1 MKGLWKWLTGKPL
14 ATVRRRV
21 AERFLLVA
29 LTALGLA
36 SDPAREVVDALLDPL
51 LKLFGW

>member
-21 AERFLLVA
+21 AERLLLVV

-36 SDPAREVVDALLDPL
+36 DVLSDAEVRGLVEAVV
-51 LKLFGW
+51 KLFGL